1 MNSFLLN
8 RSQGSIRPSTFH
20 TAQCARLV
28 HGIEP
33 ALGIRFTSNPASS
46 PSGNEAVDEADGLN
60 EGHVSDDGIWAHEA
74 GANVLAIDQY
84 EKR

>member
-8 RSQGSIRPSTFH
+8 RSQGSIRPSEFH
-20 TAQCARLV
+20 TAQCTRLV
-28 HGIEP
+28 HGLEP
-33 ALGIRFTSNPASS
+33 ALGIRFTSNPTNT
-46 PSGNEAVDEADGLN
+46 PRENEDVDEPEGLS
-60 EGHVSDDGIWAHEA
+60 EGLINDDEVWAHKA